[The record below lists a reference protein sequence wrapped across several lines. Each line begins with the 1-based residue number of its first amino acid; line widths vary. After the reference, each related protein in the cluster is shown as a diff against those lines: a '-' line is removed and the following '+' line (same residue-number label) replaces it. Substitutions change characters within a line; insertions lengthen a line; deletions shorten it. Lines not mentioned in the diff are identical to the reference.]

1 MEEGRKGWTETC
13 TSDFNMESLQAGE
26 MTNDISEQISQT
38 FGPTLR
44 LMKLGGL
51 FFGETILSE
60 PRNSNAGKT
69 VYLSRFYCLLVVLSL
84 WLQVVIGLTTLFSE
98 GFASMD
104 LFLYL
109 FIVVTWSVQCACNL
123 TVCLTMLPQGQSKS
137 GSQFSQFISSFTATA
152 TNLKGLRRKALK
164 SLVIAVLAS
173 LGNFAF
179 VLLWSFHL
187 GGVLYNFKPW
197 NGNMAVRIIEVGVGI
212 YTSFAWS
219 LPVQLY
225 YTTCLILERMFETLK
240 DKVTSSLD
248 TEHSLT
254 LKSLRQEH
262 LRLCKV
268 LKKADR
274 VFSPFLFVTVSL
286 GGPLICV
293 NLYQLIKITKN
304 WSSDPNMISLF
315 GHLFWTACLSSIL
328 SLLCLFGNRVNEK
341 VRSKVNNIANF
352 KEKLYLKLFS
362 HFIRNINY
370 LISLYTTPPATFI
383 ALNLLVFNRVNL
395 FIDVII

>member
-1 MEEGRKGWTETC
+1 MPRQVLPEGEMEEGRKGWTEPGA
-13 TSDFNMESLQAGE
+13 SDFNLESLQAGE
-26 MTNDISEQISQT
+26 MTNDFSEQISQI
-38 FGPTLR
+38 FGPTLT

-84 WLQVVIGLTTLFSE
+84 WLFVVIGLTTLFSE
-98 GFASMD
+98 GFASID

-109 FIVVTWSVQCACNL
+109 FIMVIWSVQCACNV
-123 TVCLTMLPQGQSKS
+123 TVCLAMLPQVQCKS
-137 GSQFSQFISSFTATA
+137 GSRFSQFIASFSTT
-152 TNLKGLRRKALK
+152 TTDLKGLRRKSLK
-164 SLVIAVLAS
+164 GLAFAGMVS

-179 VLLWSFHL
+179 TLLWSFYL
-187 GGVLYNFKPW
+187 NGVLYNYKPW
-197 NGNMAVRIIEVGVGI
+197 NGNMGVWIIEVGVGI

-225 YTTCLILERMFETLK
+225 YTTCLVLERMFETLK

-248 TEHSLT
+248 TENPLT
-254 LKSLRQEH
+254 LTTLRQEY
-262 LRLCKV
+262 LRLCEV

-286 GGPLICV
+286 DGPIICV

-315 GHLFWTACLSSIL
+315 GYLFWTVCLSSIL

-341 VRSKVNNIANF
+341 VRSKVVNIANF
-352 KEKLYLKLFS
+352 KENC
-362 HFIRNINY
+362 I
-370 LISLYTTPPATFI
+370 
-383 ALNLLVFNRVNL
+383 
-395 FIDVII
+395 

>member
-1 MEEGRKGWTETC
+1 MEEGRKGWTEPGA
-13 TSDFNMESLQAGE
+13 SDFNLESLQAGE
-26 MTNDISEQISQT
+26 MTNDISEQISQI
-38 FGPTLR
+38 FGPTLT

-84 WLQVVIGLTTLFSE
+84 WLFVVIGLTTLFSE
-98 GFASMD
+98 GFASID

-109 FIVVTWSVQCACNL
+109 FIMVIWSVQCACNV
-123 TVCLTMLPQGQSKS
+123 TVCLAMLPQVQSKS
-137 GSQFSQFISSFTATA
+137 GSRFSQYIASFSTT
-152 TNLKGLRRKALK
+152 TTDLKGLRRKSLK
-164 SLVIAVLAS
+164 GLAFAGMVS

-179 VLLWSFHL
+179 ILLWSFYL
-187 GGVLYNFKPW
+187 NGVLYNYKPW
-197 NGNMAVRIIEVGVGI
+197 NGNMGVWIIEVGVGI
-212 YTSFAWS
+212 YTSFSWS
-219 LPVQLY
+219 LPFQLY
-225 YTTCLILERMFETLK
+225 YTTCLVLERMFETLK

-248 TEHSLT
+248 TENPLT
-254 LKSLRQEH
+254 LTTLRQEY

-286 GGPLICV
+286 DGPIICV

-315 GHLFWTACLSSIL
+315 GYLFWTVCLSSIL

-341 VRSKVNNIANF
+341 VRSKVVNIANF
-352 KEKLYLKLFS
+352 KENC
-362 HFIRNINY
+362 I
-370 LISLYTTPPATFI
+370 
-383 ALNLLVFNRVNL
+383 
-395 FIDVII
+395 